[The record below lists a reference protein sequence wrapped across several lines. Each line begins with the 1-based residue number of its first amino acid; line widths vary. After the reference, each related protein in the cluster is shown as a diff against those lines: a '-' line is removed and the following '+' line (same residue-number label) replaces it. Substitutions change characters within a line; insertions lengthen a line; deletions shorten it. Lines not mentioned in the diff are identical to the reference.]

1 MQKYVQEGCALDLTA
16 PTGGVTGDNPYKIG
30 SIICIAT
37 ADADE
42 GDTFVGYVEGVYD
55 VPKASGAAWAEGDT
69 VYWDDTAKNFTKTT
83 TSNTKSGYAVSAA
96 LSADTEG
103 RIRLVPSI

>member
-16 PTGGVTGDNPYKIG
+16 PSGGVTGDTPYKIG

-37 ADADE
+37 ADAAE
-42 GDTFVGYVEGVYD
+42 AATFVGYVEGVYD
-55 VPKASGAAWAEGDT
+55 VPKATGAAWAEGDLL
-69 VYWDDTAKNFTKTT
+69 YWDDAAKKFTKTS
-83 TSNTKSGYAVSAA
+83 TSNTKAGYAVKAA
-96 LSADTEG
+96 ASGDTEG